1 MQTKNLG
8 EVNNGDVGY
17 IKDIF
22 RDTDGITIRVNFDG
36 GREMEYDS
44 TQLPML
50 DLGYASTVHKSQG
63 SECQSVIVNLQRSH
77 YIMLTRPLVYTAI
90 TRGKSRVILVG
101 EKRALYTAISRTDAE
116 KRGTCLA
123 KRIRNS

>member
-1 MQTKNLG
+1 
-8 EVNNGDVGY
+8 
-17 IKDIF
+17 
-22 RDTDGITIRVNFDG
+22 
-36 GREMEYDS
+36 
-44 TQLPML
+44 ML
-50 DLGYASTVHKSQG
+50 NEFLSYLQARGKSHG
-63 SECQSVIVNLQRSH
+63 TIVNLQRSH